1 MSIVS
6 NYIGAIPS
14 NFANQGQNISGTD
27 LDDNTFS
34 DMLNKQMNVQEPQNG
49 FPPTLGIPAGF
60 VENGTNIVDMVSAA
74 NQPKET
80 SPILGID
87 EKEIGTSEMVAFLTK
102 PFDSPSALEKNL
114 SLMDFAKRQASNFYN
129 KCASNVITNLSE
141 FVEDS
146 LKLS

>member
-14 NFANQGQNISGTD
+14 NFANKGQAVSGVD
-27 LDDNTFS
+27 LEDKTFS
-34 DMLNKQMNVQEPQNG
+34 DLLDKQIDLQEPQNG
-49 FPPTLGIPAGF
+49 FTSPLGIPAGF
-60 VENGTNIVDMVSAA
+60 VENGTNIVDMISAV
-74 NQPKET
+74 NQPKGI

-87 EKEIGTSEMVAFLTK
+87 ENEIGTSEMVAFLTK